1 MFSVTLWRLQL
12 RKRLVIE
19 LIRPKLIILVG
30 IPGSGKS
37 TYAQSFEELGWV
49 HLSSDLIRKE
59 LYGDE
64 SIQGDP
70 NEVFSLM
77 QKRAVDALNNGQS
90 VIYDSTALTR
100 KDRAGIIAA
109 CPKFAKIECK
119 VIWAPIETCIE
130 RDAARE
136 RTVGKEVIDKMLK
149 RFQFPFYDEGIDE
162 IDVIRPQDY
171 GTEEWI
177 DYGLALKESMAI
189 SHDNPHHRLSIMDHS
204 IAARNY
210 TKKHGF
216 SEDVFEAAAWHD
228 CGKPYVKSFIN
239 KKGEVTDVA
248 HYYQHQCASAWILCG
263 LTRNVD
269 ILWLVSTHM
278 SPFLNEKYYKN
289 LPPFLKLMVD
299 QLHEADLAAH

>member
-1 MFSVTLWRLQL
+1 M
-12 RKRLVIE
+12 IE
-19 LIRPKLIILVG
+19 LIRPKCIILCG

-64 SIQGDP
+64 SIHGNP

-77 QKRAVDALNNGQS
+77 QERAVDALNNGKS

-149 RFQFPFYDEGIDE
+149 RFQFPFHDEGIDE
-162 IDVIRPQDY
+162 INVIWPQDY
-171 GTEEWI
+171 KTKERTNYI
-177 DYGLALKESMAI
+177 LALHESMKI
-189 SHDNPHHRLSIMDHS
+189 PHDNPNHTLSIMDHS
-204 IAARNY
+204 IAACDY
-210 TKKHGF
+210 AKEHGF
-216 SEDVFEAAAWHD
+216 SEDVLAASAWHD

-239 KKGEVTDVA
+239 KKSEVTEVA
-248 HYYQHQCASAWILCG
+248 HYYQHQCVSAWILCG
-263 LTRNVD
+263 ITRNVD

-278 SPFLNEKYYKN
+278 SPFLNEKYYRN
-289 LPPFLKLMVD
+289 LPPFLKSMVD

>member
-1 MFSVTLWRLQL
+1 M
-12 RKRLVIE
+12 
-19 LIRPKLIILVG
+19 IRPKCIILCG

-64 SIQGDP
+64 SIQGNP

-77 QKRAVDALNNGQS
+77 QKMAVDALNNGKS

-149 RFQFPFYDEGIDE
+149 RFQFPFHDEGIDE
-162 IDVIRPQDY
+162 INVIWPQDY
-171 GTEEWI
+171 KTKERTNYI
-177 DYGLALKESMAI
+177 LALHESMKI
-189 SHDNPHHRLSIMDHS
+189 PHDNPNHTLSIMDHS
-204 IAARNY
+204 IAACDY
-210 TKKHGF
+210 AKEHGF
-216 SEDVFEAAAWHD
+216 SEDILAASAWHD

-239 KKGEVTDVA
+239 KKSEVTEVA
-248 HYYQHQCASAWILCG
+248 HYYQHQCVSAWILCG
-263 LTRNVD
+263 ITRNVD

-278 SPFLNEKYYKN
+278 SPFLNEKYYRN
-289 LPPFLKLMVD
+289 LPPFLKSMVD